1 MSVGSDSLQVTEFTF
16 RNLPLSDFEIRN
28 ISIVLFPIGIY
39 LFSKSDIRIHFMHT
53 IRQNSRDDVGLA
65 VAEYLSEG
73 NQSVTFVSEPKPS
86 AVADEVNSIHRK
98 LSGAQ
103 DVRALASETTD
114 IDLVVVIGSDS
125 ETLLLGYL
133 IRCELDPRE
142 VLADIS
148 NPANEP
154 AFEGTGVDHIDIPQL
169 LSEYICDR
177 YG

>member
-1 MSVGSDSLQVTEFTF
+1 
-16 RNLPLSDFEIRN
+16 
-28 ISIVLFPIGIY
+28 
-39 LFSKSDIRIHFMHT
+39 MHT
-53 IRQNSRDDVGLA
+53 IRQNSRDDSHKAARNILVIGGDDVGLA

-142 VLADIS
+142 VLAGIS